1 MKNLLVA
8 QSGGPTATI
17 NATVFGVFK
26 KAKKNVD
33 KIYGA
38 KFGIEGILKED
49 LIELKENIM
58 ENKLILQT
66 PASILGSCRFKL
78 KSFKENEK
86 EYEKILKTFRK
97 FKINYFVYIGG
108 NDSMDTAEKISQ
120 YFKLKG
126 ITDIFVIGAPKTI
139 DNDLKITD
147 HCPGFG
153 SAAKYVAT
161 TFAEIEKDTAVY
173 QQKAIT
179 IVETMGRDTGWLCA
193 ASALCKNNNFSGPS
207 LICCCEKNFFVEE
220 FLEQINIKLKEKNNV
235 VIAVSEGVK
244 ILEKK
249 YSVLTPKKTEK
260 DMFGHEKNAGIA
272 KVLEKIVKN
281 KFKIKTR
288 SIELNTPQR
297 AASHLASKTDVFES
311 IMVGKKAVELLLKQ
325 ITAKMVTLKR
335 KKQKEYEAFC
345 SFTSLLSVAN
355 KVRKMP
361 QDFILKNGFN
371 VTKKAICYLTP
382 LIKGELKIK
391 YSNGIPV
398 FLNLLN

>member
-17 NATVFGVFK
+17 NSTVFGVFK

-38 KFGIEGILKED
+38 RFGIEGILKED
-49 LIELKENIM
+49 LIELEESIM
-58 ENKLILQT
+58 QNKLLLQT

-78 KSFKENEK
+78 KNFEENEQ
-86 EYEKILKTFRK
+86 EYETILKVFRK
-97 FKINYFVYIGG
+97 FKINYFIYIGG

-120 YFKLKG
+120 YFKMKN
-126 ITDIFVIGAPKTI
+126 INDIFVIGAPKTI
-139 DNDLKITD
+139 DNDLEKTD

-173 QQKAIT
+173 RQKAVT

-193 ASALCKNNNFSGPS
+193 SSALCKTNNLFGPC
-207 LICCCEKNFFVEE
+207 LICCCEKEFFVED

-235 VIAVSEGVK
+235 LVAISEGVK
-244 ILEKK
+244 ITEKK
-249 YSVLTPKKTEK
+249 YSNLNQKDIEK
-260 DMFGHEKNAGIA
+260 DMFGHVNNAGIA
-272 KVLEKIVKN
+272 KNLEKIIKN

-297 AASHLASKTDVFES
+297 AASHLASKTDVLES
-311 IMVGKKAVELLLKQ
+311 ILVGEKAVELLLNQK
-325 ITAKMVTLKR
+325 TAKMVILKR
-335 KKQKEYEAFC
+335 KEKKEYESYCDFVN
-345 SFTSLLSVAN
+345 LSEVAN

-361 QDFILKNGFN
+361 SDFILKNEFN
-371 VTKKAICYLTP
+371 LTEKAICYLTP

-391 YSNGIPV
+391 YANGIPL
-398 FLNLLN
+398 FLSLF